1 MDEMFDLILG
11 SKDGGNSSYLSWDD
25 EDYDDFTGT
34 KGKKLND
41 SMWESS
47 SDVKEISD
55 DDYDFYMN
63 QNLNSSSNSDDYIS
77 FNEDDFE

>member
-11 SKDGGNSSYLSWDD
+11 SKDGGSSSHLSWDD
-25 EDYDDFTGT
+25 DDYDDFTGT

-41 SMWESS
+41 SIWEYS

-55 DDYDFYMN
+55 DEYDFYMN
-63 QNLNSSSNSDDYIS
+63 QSKSSSNSDGYTSMND
-77 FNEDDFE
+77 DDFE

>member
-11 SKDGGNSSYLSWDD
+11 SKDGSSSYSSWNEDD
-25 EDYDDFTGT
+25 FDDFTGT

-41 SMWESS
+41 SLWESS

-55 DDYDFYMN
+55 DEYYFYMN
-63 QNLNSSSNSDDYIS
+63 QRNSSSNSDQYTS
-77 FNEDDFE
+77 WNEDDFE